1 MDILFSILLLFFFI
15 TAAIFII
22 DAIPQFNTWQSR
34 IKIGRFY
41 NKEDWQ
47 NKIFQTSKKWL
58 KNTPTIKLTDRNRL
72 IFIDMLKGNYKRPA
86 IQSWQ
91 EAALVLG
98 LTEYLKHSG
107 DSKTQKEI
115 EVFFNSKTTNSCT
128 WKMKSTE
135 SDLGILAYAFLN
147 ADFIDHQKY
156 QPAFEE
162 TYNMILSLKGED
174 GTVAYKN
181 HVREYRFVDTI
192 GFVCPFLINYGLK
205 FNKPEAIDLA
215 IKQITEFEKYGMMAE
230 EKIPCHTYNIHTK
243 IPTGLFGWG
252 RGLGWFLI
260 GLADC
265 YRILPDEHPERITV
279 EILMVQV
286 TKSVL
291 KFQLKDGSFS
301 WLIFDEKSR
310 KDSSTVATIAYFFA
324 VAAEVPELRAECIAG
339 KEKCLHYL
347 QTITRRNGA
356 IDFSQGDTKG
366 VGVYSQNFN
375 VLPFTQGF
383 VLRTLHFKP
392 QP

>member
-1 MDILFSILLLFFFI
+1 MIYILSFVVFLIVV
-15 TAAIFII
+15 IFLI

-34 IKIGRFY
+34 IKIGRFASP
-41 NKEDWQ
+41 EIWESEVLG
-47 NKIFQTSKKWL
+47 ISKKWL
-58 KNTPTIKLTDRNRL
+58 QDKPVVPLTDNNRL
-72 IFIDMLKGNYKRPA
+72 IIIDMLKGNYKRIA
-86 IQSWQ
+86 VQSWQ

-98 LTEYLKHSG
+98 LTEYLK
-107 DSKTQKEI
+107 KTDDPKTRKKVEDFL
-115 EVFFNSKTTNSCT
+115 VTKTTSSGS
-128 WKMKSTE
+128 WKIKPTE
-135 SDLGILAYAFLN
+135 TDLAIVAYAFLN

-162 TYNMILSLKGED
+162 TYQMILSLKGED

-192 GFVCPFLINYGLK
+192 GFICPFLVQYGLK
-205 FNKPEAIDLA
+205 FNKPDAIDLA
-215 IKQITEFEKYGMMAE
+215 IKQITEFEKYGMMQQ
-230 EKIPCHTYNIHTK
+230 EKIPCHTYNVERK

-260 GLADC
+260 GLADS
-265 YRILPDEHPERITV
+265 YRALPLEHPQKIRLEN
-279 EILMVQV
+279 LMRQV
-286 TKSVL
+286 AKSVL
-291 KFQLKDGSFS
+291 KFQLQDGSFT

-310 KDSSTVATIAYFFA
+310 KDSSTVATVAYFFS

-383 VLRTLHFKP
+383 VLRTLNFKP